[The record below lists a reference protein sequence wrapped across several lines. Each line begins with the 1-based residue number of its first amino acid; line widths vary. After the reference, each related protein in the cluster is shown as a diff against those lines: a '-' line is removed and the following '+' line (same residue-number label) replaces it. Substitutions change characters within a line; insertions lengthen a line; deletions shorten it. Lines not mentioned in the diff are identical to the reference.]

1 MGRIIVEVALF
12 LLAIGFISWWLY
24 VTMLG
29 LKSFFGIKKNDSTA
43 EKEENHKNEH

>member
-24 VTMLG
+24 ITILG
-29 LKSFFGIKKNDSTA
+29 LKSFFNLKKNNSDDKIKKQN
-43 EKEENHKNEH
+43 

>member
-24 VTMLG
+24 ITILG
-29 LKSFFGIKKNDSTA
+29 LMSFFNFKKNNSDDKIKKQN
-43 EKEENHKNEH
+43 

>member
-24 VTMLG
+24 ITVLG
-29 LKSFFGIKKNDSTA
+29 LMSFFNLKKNNSNVKIKKQN
-43 EKEENHKNEH
+43 

>member
-24 VTMLG
+24 ITVLG
-29 LKSFFGIKKNDSTA
+29 LMSFFNLKKNNSND
-43 EKEENHKNEH
+43 KIKNQN